1 VSVTNPNGSAPQ
13 SECDP
18 TIDRAPVASEIEC
31 PLCLGVGS
39 LKRTEVLDRLGVKDF
54 ARVAQLSAEEAFRLL
69 SKKHTNDHQTAWARF
84 ENELTKRTTEIEQR
98 YRDELRMVGGR
109 IKELESAAR
118 VAEELHAL
126 DVQLGHA
133 DSEAKLLTALSQKE
147 DLSRRVEDCLR
158 EVSQLRERN
167 QQLEAD
173 MAKVARVG
181 RLEEVSFA
189 DEARTWAGIC
199 VSEKLPRNGDFIL
212 AYRDPSGVP
221 VQPKMLVDNKD
232 KAVVVEGDLD
242 KLVRD
247 ARERSIPVAILV
259 TREGTQLR
267 QLDRECRWGQKDGVW
282 ILRTTRQW
290 LPRDLDVLKPI
301 FDRMRIQGF
310 DFLEKNAAL
319 AEEVQRTFADIDRIE
334 TELKKAAKAI
344 GSASG
349 LVSKYRGGLQELCD
363 IAAASKIAPKPER
376 DGGNCKTA
384 GA

>member
-1 VSVTNPNGSAPQ
+1 
-13 SECDP
+13 
-18 TIDRAPVASEIEC
+18 
-31 PLCLGVGS
+31 
-39 LKRTEVLDRLGVKDF
+39 
-54 ARVAQLSAEEAFRLL
+54 
-69 SKKHTNDHQTAWARF
+69 
-84 ENELTKRTTEIEQR
+84 
-98 YRDELRMVGGR
+98 
-109 IKELESAAR
+109 
-118 VAEELHAL
+118 
-126 DVQLGHA
+126 
-133 DSEAKLLTALSQKE
+133 
-147 DLSRRVEDCLR
+147 
-158 EVSQLRERN
+158 
-167 QQLEAD
+167 
-173 MAKVARVG
+173 
-181 RLEEVSFA
+181 
-189 DEARTWAGIC
+189 